1 MMKKLIFLIIS
12 FITLNATETINYYGD
27 IVNIKLS
34 KNSWNRIIFDGE
46 INAEPIFSKEKNVD
60 IYKANNS
67 VFIKFK
73 PMLKVEVADKQEQI
87 LEIDYS
93 NAKKSEL
100 FISTKNGTYS
110 FTIEPTDT
118 DAKTYIIQ
126 NIQNKNEDILKFE
139 MDSPRKVFK
148 DITKNIFLN
157 EELENYEK
165 VKISKES
172 IILDNLIV
180 SPKYVFKG
188 KIYSAYLFNITARD
202 DIQNINEKLFI
213 SLDLKNKRSISL
225 KDKKLLKNQSTQLIV
240 IVGN

>member
-73 PMLKVEVADKQEQI
+73 PMLKVEVADKQEHI
-87 LEIDYS
+87 LDIDYS

-126 NIQNKNEDILKFE
+126 NIQNQNENILKFE

-157 EELENYEK
+157 EEFNNYEK
-165 VKISKES
+165 VKLSKES
-172 IILDNLIV
+172 IILNNLIV
-180 SPKYVFKG
+180 SPTYVFKG
-188 KIYSAYLFNITARD
+188 KIYSAYLFNIKARE
-202 DIQNINEKLFI
+202 DIENINEKFFI
-213 SLDLKNKRSISL
+213 NLDLKNKRSISV
-225 KDKKLLKNQSTQLIV
+225 KDKKLFKNQSTQLLI